1 MLLYYL
7 LIPEHCPVD
16 YYHPFHCFADLGIE
30 ALVVRFE
37 LINNIVKLVLYL
49 LVCVQIFSDL
59 LEVIPIMDV
68 GYNYVVLNICYQIV
82 DELKVLNVLIGEE
95 FVVQIVSYAVY
106 ILLYEKE
113 LSLRELI
120 RLRHLKD
127 AYYVS

>member
-7 LIPEHCPVD
+7 LILEHCPVD
-16 YYHPFHCFADLGIE
+16 HYHPFHCFADLGIE

-37 LINNIVKLVLYL
+37 LINNIVKLILYL

-59 LEVIPIMDV
+59 LEVIPIVDV

-82 DELKVLNVLIGEE
+82 DELKVLNVLFGEE

-113 LSLRELI
+113 LSLSELI

-127 AYYVS
+127 AYHVS